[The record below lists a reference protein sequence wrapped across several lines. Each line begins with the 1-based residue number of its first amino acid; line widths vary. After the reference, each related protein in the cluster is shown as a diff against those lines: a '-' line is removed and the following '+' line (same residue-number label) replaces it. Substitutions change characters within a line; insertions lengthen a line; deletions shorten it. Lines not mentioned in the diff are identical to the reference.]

1 MAIVLSGR
9 LAEGA
14 EPVKA
19 APAKLEPI
27 KSVFTIPA
35 SPKEGRDPF
44 FPESTRVYEVFA
56 ATTVHAV
63 EITTLK
69 VKGYSMINGQPMV
82 IINNHAFMIN
92 DEGDVLTSSGRVHIR
107 CLDIKPSNAI
117 IEENG
122 QIHTLRF

>member
-1 MAIVLSGR
+1 
-9 LAEGA
+9 
-14 EPVKA
+14 
-19 APAKLEPI
+19 
-27 KSVFTIPA
+27 
-35 SPKEGRDPF
+35 
-44 FPESTRVYEVFA
+44 
-56 ATTVHAV
+56 
-63 EITTLK
+63 
-69 VKGYSMINGQPMV
+69 MV